1 MIETASNTNPSFE
14 RPETNSL
21 RVALLQL
28 TSNGDI
34 GANRVKGEQACR
46 EAARLGGDIALFP
59 EMWSIGY
66 EAGIARSTPWRPWPS
81 LAIASDGEFVRSFQ
95 ELAQELGIAI
105 ALTYLEERLGQPRNS
120 VSLIDRH
127 GDIVMTYAKVH
138 TCDFHWE
145 CHLEPGDAFN
155 VAELDTSVGPVQVGA
170 MICFDREFPESAR
183 VLMLKGAE
191 VILVP
196 NACELE
202 ANRLGQFK
210 ARAFE
215 NMVAMAMTN
224 YAAPQHNGHSI
235 VVDAVTFDE
244 HAKGLDPVIF
254 EAGEDEGVFV
264 ADLGLARL
272 RAYRDKEAMG
282 DAYRKPRA
290 YTGLASL
297 DVDEP
302 FRRPDS
308 RR

>member
-1 MIETASNTNPSFE
+1 MRT
-14 RPETNSL
+14 L
-21 RVALLQL
+21 RIALLQL
-28 TSNGDI
+28 ASDGVDMA
-34 GANRVKGEQACR
+34 ANRAKGERACR
-46 EAARLGGDIALFP
+46 EAARLGADIALFP
-59 EMWSIGY
+59 EMWTIGY
-66 EAGIARSTPWRPWPS
+66 ETGVAQSTPLRPWPS
-81 LAIASDGEFVRSFQ
+81 LAIARDDEFVRSFQ
-95 ELAQELGIAI
+95 QLARELDIAI
-105 ALTYLEERLGQPRNS
+105 ALTYLEKRPGKPRNS

-138 TCDFHWE
+138 TCDFDWE
-145 CHLEPGDAFN
+145 CGLEQGESFD
-155 VAELDTSVGPVQVGA
+155 VVEVDTGAGPVRVGT

-224 YAAPQHNGHSI
+224 YAAPNHNGHSI

-264 ADLGLARL
+264 ADLDLGRL
-272 RAYRDKEAMG
+272 RAYRQSEAMG
-282 DAYRKPRA
+282 DAYRKPQA
-290 YTGLASL
+290 YGGLTSL